1 MQLRPRRT
9 LLLLPLSTIFHRTPS
24 SPATLFRCS
33 FIASPSSRFQDPG
46 DVTRDNSWVELA
58 RGMANEIANTVPVY
72 VSPVYIGRP
81 CCLCSFPL
89 ISPRLPATDLPSRF
103 HRVYT
108 RWIGVYSFLM
118 PRGGSILLKER
129 FYLYIFEGDIF

>member
-9 LLLLPLSTIFHRTPS
+9 LLLLPLSTIFHQTPS

-46 DVTRDNSWVELA
+46 SSLLGTIPVELA